1 MTDPVFSSCA
11 ETYKAKVKQLKRT
24 GFGSVE
30 HKSVIGD
37 NDLAKLKAHDCFAFN
52 INTPCGLQ
60 NKVWFDL
67 MYFMIRR
74 GQENLR
80 SMTKQ
85 TFAVA
90 EDSAGLPYVHQ
101 VIDEANKNHV

>member
-1 MTDPVFSSCA
+1 
-11 ETYKAKVKQLKRT
+11 
-24 GFGSVE
+24 
-30 HKSVIGD
+30 
-37 NDLAKLKAHDCFAFN
+37 
-52 INTPCGLQ
+52 
-60 NKVWFDL
+60 

-101 VIDEANKNHV
+101 VIDEADKNHV